1 MRRSKKIGV
10 MAKRTLP
17 PMSKL
22 TELEARAV
30 ESMFRVYDYQAKG
43 RISQHAAYKLTAAL
57 GFKFSIHSLPVNGT
71 LKDLLLFLDVR
82 VPDPEP
88 ALYCQLHSFTNLV
101 AKPVSEL
108 APMSDRVNEGL
119 EGDVAGEGSMA
130 TTEASVQP
138 GQQGGSIAESVA
150 DSGSVG
156 SQQTG
161 GSQAMKKMYRGD
173 TELISTRCSQAC
185 STTTTAARTPLAN
198 QLSHP
203 STLREILPHSQ
214 KRATRSRALS
224 EIQLAI
230 PALEEAHNVR
240 TIYTCQHFVYHVS
253 MHKSQR
259 YHMNSL
265 LIVIFLLHSSS
276 VDDLSGP
283 QWAGSCSGVMSHI
296 VNLVDE
302 ISVAHFR
309 RKKSP

>member
-1 MRRSKKIGV
+1 

-108 APMSDRVNEGL
+108 APLADRVDEGL

-138 GQQGGSIAESVA
+138 GQGVSIADSAA
-150 DSGSVG
+150 DSESVG

-161 GSQAMKKMYRGD
+161 QTGGSQGLKKMYRGD
-173 TELISTRCSQAC
+173 TELISSQAI
-185 STTTTAARTPLAN
+185 N
-198 QLSHP
+198 QFMEKLGRP
-203 STLREILPHSQ
+203 P
-214 KRATRSRALS
+214 
-224 EIQLAI
+224 
-230 PALEEAHNVR
+230 
-240 TIYTCQHFVYHVS
+240 VS
-253 MHKSQR
+253 KSQCD
-259 YHMNSL
+259 L
-265 LIVIFLLHSSS
+265 LLTSMLDY
-276 VDDLSGP
+276 DD
-283 QWAGSCSGVMSHI
+283 CSENTFGHPA
-296 VNLVDE
+296 
-302 ISVAHFR
+302 VAPEYFTR
-309 RKKSP
+309 DFATFAKKSNALKSFK

>member
-1 MRRSKKIGV
+1 MTDTGSKKIAV

-82 VPDPEP
+82 VPAPEP

-173 TELISTRCSQAC
+173 TELISTQAINQFMEKLGRPPVSKTQCDLLLTSMLDYDDCSENTFGQPAVAPEYF
-185 STTTTAARTPLAN
+185 TRDF
-198 QLSHP
+198 
-203 STLREILPHSQ
+203 
-214 KRATRSRALS
+214 ATFA
-224 EIQLAI
+224 
-230 PALEEAHNVR
+230 
-240 TIYTCQHFVYHVS
+240 
-253 MHKSQR
+253 
-259 YHMNSL
+259 
-265 LIVIFLLHSSS
+265 
-276 VDDLSGP
+276 
-283 QWAGSCSGVMSHI
+283 
-296 VNLVDE
+296 
-302 ISVAHFR
+302 
-309 RKKSP
+309 KKSNALKSFK